1 MNKLHIETPLFQSYS
16 LNAKLGKQV
25 FFKMDCF
32 QPTGSFKIRG
42 IGNLCQTQAALG
54 AKHFI
59 ATSGGNAGCAAA
71 YAGRQLGIKT
81 TVILPETTA
90 IPMQKRI
97 AALGATVK
105 IFGRVWDEADV
116 YARSLTQKEGAVYI
130 PPFDHPAIWEGNAS
144 VVDEIANVIHEPDAL
159 VVSIGGG
166 GLLCGIMEGLESN
179 EWKDTTIFTTETTG
193 AASYAAALEAKE
205 LVRLDSINTIASSLG
220 AKQVCSTALDWS
232 FKRDVQAIV
241 LSDKATLE
249 ACKWF
254 LDEFGILVEPA
265 CGAALSTV
273 YQQHES
279 LVNAQTIVVVVCGG
293 RGITLDTFNH
303 YCEEL
308 L

>member
-1 MNKLHIETPLFQSYS
+1 MNKLHIKTPLFQSYS
-16 LNAKLGKQV
+16 LNNKLGKQV

-54 AKHFI
+54 AKQFI

-71 YAGRQLGIKT
+71 YAGRQLGVPT
-81 TVILPETTA
+81 TVILPQTTS
-90 IPMQKRI
+90 IDMQERI

-105 IFGRVWDEADV
+105 IFGAVWDEADV

-144 VVDEIANVIHEPDAL
+144 MVDEIADAIHEPDAL
-159 VVSIGGG
+159 VLSIGGG
-166 GLLCGIMEGLESN
+166 GLLCGLMEGLEHN
-179 EWKDTTIFTTETTG
+179 KWKKTTVFTTETTG
-193 AASYAAALEAKE
+193 AASFTAALEAKE
-205 LVRLDSINTIASSLG
+205 LVRLASINTIASSLG

-232 FKRDVQAIV
+232 FRRDIRALVV
-241 LSDKATLE
+241 SDKATLE

-254 LDEFGILVEPA
+254 LDEFGVLVEPA
-265 CGAALSTV
+265 CGAALSAV
-273 YQQHES
+273 YHQDPS
-279 LVNAQTIVVVVCGG
+279 LDDAQTIVVAVCGG
-293 RGITLDTFNH
+293 RGMTLDKFNQ
-303 YCEEL
+303 YCEQL